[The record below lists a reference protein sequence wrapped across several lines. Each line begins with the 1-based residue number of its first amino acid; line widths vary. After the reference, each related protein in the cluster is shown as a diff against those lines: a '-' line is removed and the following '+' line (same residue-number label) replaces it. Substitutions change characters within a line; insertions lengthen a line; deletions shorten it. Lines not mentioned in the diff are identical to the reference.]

1 MSDIPRT
8 PARFFGDYVPAA
20 LAGLGAEFRERS
32 SPGAIVFEIGAEAWS
47 LRLTGGS
54 VSVEPG
60 VASDA
65 LLRMTLAA
73 EDFEPVIVAGAER
86 LDGSAGLE
94 RGLVAGRA
102 LSIDVER
109 ARMLRESGGTVRL
122 ELASGSSARRVTVSI
137 GGSTP
142 KLDAP
147 DCVIEC
153 ALEDLWGIQSGTA
166 NPFQLLLDGKIRL
179 QGNAELALAM
189 AAALG

>member
-1 MSDIPRT
+1 MSDIPRS
-8 PARFFGDYVPAA
+8 PERFFGDYVPAM

-32 SPGAIVFEIGAEAWS
+32 SPGAIAFEVGADAWS
-47 LRLTGGS
+47 LRLTGGT
-54 VSVEPG
+54 VVVEPG
-60 VASDA
+60 VATDT
-65 LLRMTLAA
+65 LLRMTLSAD
-73 EDFEPVIVAGAER
+73 DFEPVIVAGAQR

-109 ARMLRESGGTVRL
+109 ARMLRESAGTVRL
-122 ELASGSSARRVTVSI
+122 ELASGAAKHRVAVSI

-142 KLDAP
+142 KLEAP

-179 QGNAELALAM
+179 QGNAELALAV